1 MLTEMSTFGWFGSQ
15 SGLLSVSVF
24 GWFTTPVS
32 VGGTVAFAGAGFTLS
47 GDFGIGTSS

>member
-1 MLTEMSTFGWFGSQ
+1 MTNGIATFGWLRGSNLG
-15 SGLLSVSVF
+15 SISIF
-24 GWFTTPVS
+24 GWFTATVS